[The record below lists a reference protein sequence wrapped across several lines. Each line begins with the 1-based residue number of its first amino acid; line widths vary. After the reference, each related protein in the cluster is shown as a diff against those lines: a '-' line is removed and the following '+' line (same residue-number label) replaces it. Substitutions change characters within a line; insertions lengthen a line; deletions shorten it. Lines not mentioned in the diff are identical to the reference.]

1 MTVLL
6 QPRTSASGITPTLED
21 ARELARHGNLIPVY
35 RDFLADMETP
45 VSVYD
50 KVTTGPYSFLLESVE
65 GGERLAR
72 YSFIGTEPRVVARLR
87 DGIAS
92 IHSAGNPTRTE
103 PFSDPLA
110 FIRDLIAP
118 YKPVA
123 LPDMPRFVGGV
134 VGYLAYEC
142 ARYFEKLPV
151 PPRDDLQL
159 PDAVMMLADT
169 LVVFDHVKHR
179 MRVLAHA
186 DLTAHGGDV
195 DEAYRDA
202 LHRIEAIGKR
212 LGSPGTLTPG
222 RAPLTVPRGRVDDVP
237 ANVASTFTRHAYQDA
252 VTKAREYVA
261 RGDIIQVVPSQRLSR
276 EVAARPFTIYRA
288 LRAVNPSPYMYYL
301 NLDDMQ
307 IAGASPEMLVQVEDG
322 VIRTRPI
329 AGTRPRGADP
339 EADDAN
345 AADLLADEKER
356 AEHIMLVDLGRNDVG
371 RVAKP
376 GSVHVTDLMIVERYS
391 HVMHIVSQVEGRL
404 KEQMPSMRCVPASP
418 PGPSL
423 APRKSG
429 RWRSSP
435 KWSPAAEARTQAQS
449 GTSRSMATWTPPSR
463 SARSSSRTVLPMC
476 KPVAVWFTTLHRR
489 PSSRRPS
496 TRPRPCCVPLTSPRS
511 SRPTPLPIG
520 KPP

>member
-87 DGIAS
+87 DGIAT

-118 YKPVA
+118 YKPVS

-151 PPRDDLQL
+151 PPRDDLRL

-252 VTKAREYVA
+252 VTRAREYVA
-261 RGDIIQVVPSQRLSR
+261 SGDIIQ
-276 EVAARPFTIYRA
+276 
-288 LRAVNPSPYMYYL
+288 
-301 NLDDMQ
+301 
-307 IAGASPEMLVQVEDG
+307 
-322 VIRTRPI
+322 
-329 AGTRPRGADP
+329 
-339 EADDAN
+339 
-345 AADLLADEKER
+345 
-356 AEHIMLVDLGRNDVG
+356 
-371 RVAKP
+371 
-376 GSVHVTDLMIVERYS
+376 
-391 HVMHIVSQVEGRL
+391 
-404 KEQMPSMRCVPASP
+404 
-418 PGPSL
+418 
-423 APRKSG
+423 
-429 RWRSSP
+429 
-435 KWSPAAEARTQAQS
+435 
-449 GTSRSMATWTPPSR
+449 
-463 SARSSSRTVLPMC
+463 
-476 KPVAVWFTTLHRR
+476 
-489 PSSRRPS
+489 
-496 TRPRPCCVPLTSPRS
+496 
-511 SRPTPLPIG
+511 
-520 KPP
+520 